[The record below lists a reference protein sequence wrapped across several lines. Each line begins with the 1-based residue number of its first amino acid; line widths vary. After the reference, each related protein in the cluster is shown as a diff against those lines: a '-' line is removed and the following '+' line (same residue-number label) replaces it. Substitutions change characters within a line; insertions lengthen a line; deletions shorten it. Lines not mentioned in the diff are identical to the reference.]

1 MESEHFEI
9 SDKMD
14 DLAEEVICEHE
25 ELHWI
30 RQSDVR
36 IGYVSSDKAKQSKGR
51 EVYGACMKV
60 KEIYQLYTPYDF
72 LIIFYAPNVEGLD
85 REQLK
90 ILMFHELLH
99 VGVDSDGEPKIV
111 PHDIEDFSLILERY
125 GLGWG
130 HKKESE

>member
-1 MESEHFEI
+1 MVEHFEK
-9 SDKMD
+9 SDDMEQ
-14 DLAEEVICEHE
+14 LADEVIAEHE
-25 ELHWI
+25 ELQWI
-30 RQSDVR
+30 ENTGMR
-36 IGYVSSDKAKQSKGR
+36 IGFVSSDKQKKSKDR
-51 EVYGACMKV
+51 EVYGECMKV

-72 LIIFYAPNVEGLD
+72 LIIFYGPNIEGLD
-85 REQLK
+85 YDQLK